1 MLAYRHQF
9 HAGNFAD
16 VFKHALLTRLLM
28 LLERKDKPYLY
39 LDTHAGIGRYDLT
52 HEWARKKAEH
62 EDGIARLWQRT
73 DIPDLLEPY
82 MRAVRA
88 ENRGPALR
96 FYPGSPR
103 IARGL
108 LRANDRMVLT
118 ELSRDDCQTLMD
130 LFAGD
135 PQVRVYYDDG
145 YHALK
150 AFLPPLERRGLV
162 LVDSSFD
169 RSGEFARLTEGLAL
183 AHRRWATGVFAL
195 WYPLMEAAVMHGFER
210 GAIATGIRRI
220 LQLELGVLPE
230 GWNASLRG
238 CGMLVVNPPFGF
250 EEEARALLQWLWP
263 ILSEAGEG
271 GVRVR
276 WLVPE

>member
-52 HEWARKKAEH
+52 HEWARKNAEH

-130 LFAGD
+130 LFAG
-135 PQVRVYYDDG
+135 
-145 YHALK
+145 
-150 AFLPPLERRGLV
+150 PL
-162 LVDSSFD
+162 
-169 RSGEFARLTEGLAL
+169 T
-183 AHRRWATGVFAL
+183 
-195 WYPLMEAAVMHGFER
+195 P
-210 GAIATGIRRI
+210 
-220 LQLELGVLPE
+220 
-230 GWNASLRG
+230 
-238 CGMLVVNPPFGF
+238 
-250 EEEARALLQWLWP
+250 
-263 ILSEAGEG
+263 
-271 GVRVR
+271 
-276 WLVPE
+276 